1 MTPID
6 YGRRLH
12 LDGEITEL
20 LETILQAVLA
30 RIPPQE
36 LRRGAQVRW
45 NAGQRDR
52 ITREIR
58 TFGGGSSLKGGVRR
72 DVLAAATAEM
82 AGLLSR
88 RRFLRD
94 QDHALLDVHPAGL
107 VWTFVRFPRDEERR
121 TISIFAAEPGPE
133 RPWLDMPDAGPGLRA
148 AFDRTTD
155 ILRQWL
161 RRPYQDQAVVL
172 RKARGPESAHERLAA
187 APVLSEIDRWL
198 PTERDGALLACRMG
212 GAFVL
217 ADGAPRG
224 PDARLPW
231 RILALAPDPA
241 GFA

>member
-45 NAGQRDR
+45 NAGARDR
-52 ITREIR
+52 ISRELL
-58 TFGGGSSLKGGVRR
+58 TFGGGSSLRPGARR
-72 DVLAAATAEM
+72 AVLAAATADM
-82 AGLLSR
+82 ASLLSR
-88 RRFLRD
+88 RRLLRD

-107 VWTFVRFPRDEERR
+107 IWTFVRYRHDEERR
-121 TISIFAAEPGPE
+121 TITVFAAEPTPE
-133 RPWLDMPDAGPGLRA
+133 RPWLDMPDAPGLRL
-148 AFDRTTD
+148 AFERTTD
-155 ILRQWL
+155 VLRQWL
-161 RRPYQDQAVVL
+161 RRPYQDQAVIL

-187 APVLSEIDRWL
+187 APVLSEIGRWL
-198 PTERDGALLACRMG
+198 PTDRDGALLACRMG

-217 ADGAPRG
+217 ADGAPQG